1 MVVTTAAEN
10 KLSNH
15 SIEPPPKNRKNKVLT
30 INTVIDETKVD
41 LITELKE
48 TPNAL
53 IIGKKLLAKVL
64 RNENSQLFFVLIN

>member
-15 SIEPPPKNRKNKVLT
+15 SIEPPPKNKKNKVLT

-48 TPNAL
+48 TPNASL
-53 IIGKKLLAKVL
+53 RGKY
-64 RNENSQLFFVLIN
+64 QLVKISDEGEKTNCYLSF